1 MAGASLLSGL
11 LEVPHD
17 VVSHITVDSCLPP
30 ACILKA
36 WGKSEAH
43 VDAHWAGLLIPIPVA
58 SWKAEGVG
66 SDSDTS
72 LDWLLVAKWEEAGW
86 LAQASKTKS
95 GAPCGMPGVLGAP
108 GPIWGKPSHVVPLQA
123 GSSGLVSHLLPAM
136 GSRAPIE
143 LGQGS
148 T

>member
-11 LEVPHD
+11 LEVSHNVGP
-17 VVSHITVDSCLPP
+17 HITVDSCLP
-30 ACILKA
+30 KA

-43 VDAHWAGLLIPIPVA
+43 VHAHWAGLLIPTPVA

-72 LDWLLVAKWEEAGW
+72 LDWLPVAKWEEAGW

-95 GAPCGMPGVLGAP
+95 GAPCVMPGVLGAP
-108 GPIWGKPSHVVPLQA
+108 GPIWGKPSHVVPPQA

-136 GSRAPIE
+136 SSRAPIE
-143 LGQGS
+143 RG
-148 T
+148 